1 MRMKKKLLSFLSLTA
16 IAILA
21 FAATQASRRADAQ
34 VLWQDATGVAV
45 TWGTMVGA
53 QEASVAA
60 DWKVGDLLQI
70 TVTAF
75 DTSVDP
81 WPQVG
86 FKSNI
91 EGWPSVGP
99 FDTSI
104 KNQTMPYVA
113 KFYLTADMVE
123 KLKANQFFISGTAAT
138 VTKLEYIKDES
149 GTDYTN
155 AIWIGESTYPAEEWW
170 NATAITI
177 DKSSF
182 ANAKAGDKV
191 EFHLSAKGSSLAL
204 QPFFGGW
211 SGTKIGIGDN
221 PERFTVD
228 GNVVSIILTADE
240 VTSLKSGGMVLQAGD
255 CTIRTIALT
264 PMYAVN
270 VATDIENGTVEVDK
284 ATAAEGETVT
294 VTATPAAGYKLC
306 NALARG
312 VTTEVAV
319 EVKNG
324 KFTMPADAVT
334 VSATFAQP
342 EDIAI
347 SPESGADIYT
357 ALKAATTD
365 AGKIAKNI
373 TINLA
378 ADGAYTISNTIEV
391 PAALTIAGPA
401 TLTEGQKAPTIDA
414 SGLAN
419 PFIALKGSTV
429 KAKKSDET
437 ESTFL
442 WYGNIEVKNVK
453 VSGVAKQFVKTS
465 ETARIDRI
473 LLENSDVQYAGQVN
487 IFDLG
492 SSFYTDLT
500 IKNSTVW
507 APTATNHNV
516 YLIKCDGRCE
526 NFEKIGD
533 VYPGNVTT
541 SIINSTLYNIARGQK
556 LNNSN
561 GHMKGKTYNVQK
573 MENSILINVG
583 TKAGNEVNGWMFGSN
598 STSMK
603 MSYANNTYITL
614 SDADEVV
621 NVAGW
626 TDATKGGSDQ
636 SGTSLTTN
644 PGITYAKAEA
654 GDFTIGAS
662 TAQAKMKTGDPRW
675 LVDYVAPASATV
687 QNIEFAAEPGDISK
701 QLTTKKYE
709 VLNALNDVGNITINL
724 AANGAYTLSAPI
736 EGSSS
741 ITVAG
746 PATLAD
752 GENAPVIDAEA
763 NTGAFVKMGTPI
775 VAANAK
781 GFYEVDNFAIKNV
794 NVKNIKSY
802 VYDDNK
808 NAFAFAEFAVENCVF
823 EFANTK
829 QDIDAPFRF
838 QAGGPVKFILK
849 NNTMYQKGTKNNK
862 YFVKISSGN
871 FPDKAFATFDGPYV
885 WDIEGNT
892 FYQTIAHGDGAKM
905 AFINGGRVGNN
916 FAKTSITIKKNIF
929 IDCAGSESFLKDL
942 FGGKSTDSDRAKFV
956 KIDTDLNTYRT
967 DGNNIDVSKYDKG
980 TILTTDPSF
989 KDAANGDFTLG
1000 ASTVQAKY
1008 EAGDPRWKVAFTG
1021 GYTITMGTVTNGTV
1035 EAGGTSPYAAGEKVR
1050 LTLTPAEGYA
1060 IDNKPTFK
1068 NDEDVDVTELV
1079 TVGQDA
1085 DGFYLVMP
1093 AFNITAS
1100 YAFSKLYTITLPT
1113 ETTHGT
1119 ITIVKPEGTNKSVAG
1134 KQIKIKVTDLTDGY
1148 KVVAKN
1154 GDTDITLN
1162 EGDHATYDYF
1172 FEMPEGDVTISIV
1185 DATGINAIS
1194 VDGAADIFAD
1204 GKPVYNLAGQRVFK
1218 GYKGLVIKNG
1228 KKVVVK

>member
-16 IAILA
+16 IAIFA
-21 FAATQASRRADAQ
+21 FAATQSLRRAGDPV
-34 VLWQDATGVAV
+34 VLWSSETPVEV
-45 TWGTMVGA
+45 TWGTTVAM
-53 QEASVAA
+53 QDASVAA
-60 DWKVGDLLQI
+60 DWNVGDILAI
-70 TVTAF
+70 TVNSF
-75 DTSVDP
+75 DTSKDP
-81 WPQVG
+81 YPQVG
-86 FKSNI
+86 IKQNI
-91 EGWPSVGP
+91 DGWPDVCPLDASV
-99 FDTSI
+99 
-104 KNQTMPYVA
+104 KNQTMPYVS
-113 KFYLTADMVE
+113 KFYITADMLA
-123 KLKANQFFISGTAAT
+123 KLKANQFFINGTAAT
-138 VTKLEYIKDES
+138 VSKFEYIKDES
-149 GTDYTN
+149 GTDYSN
-155 AIWIGESTYPAEEWW
+155 AIWIGESTYPASEWW
-170 NATAITI
+170 NATAVTV

-182 ANAKAGDKV
+182 ASVKAGDKI
-191 EFHLSAKGSSLAL
+191 EFRLTAKGDAFIL
-204 QPFFGGW
+204 QPFLGGW
-211 SGTKIGIGDN
+211 SGTKINTNDDAA
-221 PERFTVD
+221 RFTIN
-228 GNVVSIILTADE
+228 GNIVRLTLTADDA
-240 VTSLKSGGMVLQAGD
+240 TALKTGGMVLQAGD
-255 CTIRTIALT
+255 CTVRAIAL
-264 PMYAVN
+264 PPVYAVN
-270 VATDIENGTVEVDK
+270 VKEGIENGTVEVDMT
-284 ATAAEGETVT
+284 TAVKGETVT

-306 NALARG
+306 NALASG
-312 VTTEVAV
+312 VTTDVAI

-342 EDIAI
+342 EDITI

-419 PFIALKGSTV
+419 PFIVLKGSTV

-465 ETARIDRI
+465 EKARIDRI

-526 NFEKIGD
+526 DFEKIGD

-561 GHMKGKTYNVQK
+561 GQMKGKTYNVQK

-598 STSMK
+598 STNMK

-621 NVAGW
+621 NVSGW
-626 TDATKGGSDQ
+626 TDAAKGGSDQ

-709 VLNALNDVGNITINL
+709 VLNALNEVGNITINL
-724 AANGAYTLSAPI
+724 AADGAYTISAPI
-736 EGSSS
+736 EAGGSVT
-741 ITVAG
+741 INGAAG
-746 PATLAD
+746 AK
-752 GENAPVIDAEA
+752 IDASA
-763 NTGAFVKMGTPI
+763 LTDAFIKMSKTPA
-775 VAANAK
+775 VAKVTSGQYVVTTPAK
-781 GFYEVDNFAIKNV
+781 IE
-794 NVKNIKSY
+794 NVKITGLTKSIY
-802 VYDDNK
+802 TDNGIEY
-808 NAFAFAEFAVENCVF
+808 AFETFTINNCVF
-823 EFANTK
+823 EYETQASYVLDFSKSMAINFNIINSTFYSKTSGTANFISLSGKRPWQITGYEVETGKLTVDHSTFYNLAKSK
-829 QDIDAPFRF
+829 QFLNTNT
-838 QAGGPVKFILK
+838 LK
-849 NNTMYQKGTKNNK
+849 GQKYLYVMNSNIFVDCSNKKIYGNMTNNAKQVTTDSKNT
-862 YFVKISSGN
+862 YM
-871 FPDKAFATFDGPYV
+871 FDGVFFAETGY
-885 WDIEGNT
+885 N
-892 FYQTIAHGDGAKM
+892 GD
-905 AFINGGRVGNN
+905 
-916 FAKTSITIKKNIF
+916 
-929 IDCAGSESFLKDL
+929 AGLQ
-942 FGGKSTDSDRAKFV
+942 
-956 KIDTDLNTYRT
+956 
-967 DGNNIDVSKYDKG
+967 
-980 TILTTDPSF
+980 TDPAF

-1008 EAGDPRWKVAFTG
+1008 ETGDPRWKVAFTG

-1060 IDNKPTFK
+1060 IDNTPTFK
-1068 NDEDVDVTELV
+1068 NDADVDVTDQVEI
-1079 TVGQDA
+1079 GQDA
-1085 DGFYLVMP
+1085 DGFFLVMP

-1154 GDTDITLN
+1154 GETDITLN
-1162 EGDHATYDYF
+1162 EGDHTTYDYY
-1172 FEMPEGDVTISIV
+1172 FEMPEGDVTISIE

>member
-1 MRMKKKLLSFLSLTA
+1 MKKKLLSFLSLTA
-16 IAILA
+16 IAIFA
-21 FAATQASRRADAQ
+21 FAATQSLRRAGDPV
-34 VLWQDATGVAV
+34 VLWSSETPVEV
-45 TWGTMVGA
+45 TWGTSVAM
-53 QEASVAA
+53 QDASVAA
-60 DWKVGDLLQI
+60 DWNVGDILAI
-70 TVTAF
+70 TVNSF
-75 DTSVDP
+75 DTATDP

-86 FKSNI
+86 FKQNI
-91 EGWPSVGP
+91 EGWPNVCPLDASVK
-99 FDTSI
+99 S
-104 KNQTMPYVA
+104 QTMPYVS
-113 KFYLTADMVE
+113 KFYITADMLA

-138 VTKLEYIKDES
+138 VSKLEYIKDES
-149 GTDYTN
+149 GTDFSN
-155 AIWIGESTYPAEEWW
+155 AIWIGESTYPASEWW
-170 NATAITI
+170 TATAVTV
-177 DKSSF
+177 DKSLF
-182 ANAKAGDKV
+182 ANVKAGDKI
-191 EFHLSAKGSSLAL
+191 EFRLTAKGDAFIL
-204 QPFFGGW
+204 QPFLGGW
-211 SGTKIGIGDN
+211 SGTKINTNDDAA
-221 PERFTVD
+221 RFTIN
-228 GNVVSIILTADE
+228 GNVATVTLTADDA
-240 VTSLKSGGMVLQAGD
+240 TALKTGGMVLQAGD
-255 CTIRTIALT
+255 CTVRAIALI

-365 AGKIAKNI
+365 AGKVAKSV

-378 ADGAYTISNTIEV
+378 
-391 PAALTIAGPA
+391 
-401 TLTEGQKAPTIDA
+401 
-414 SGLAN
+414 
-419 PFIALKGSTV
+419 
-429 KAKKSDET
+429 
-437 ESTFL
+437 
-442 WYGNIEVKNVK
+442 KN
-453 VSGVAKQFVKTS
+453 
-465 ETARIDRI
+465 
-473 LLENSDVQYAGQVN
+473 
-487 IFDLG
+487 
-492 SSFYTDLT
+492 
-500 IKNSTVW
+500 
-507 APTATNHNV
+507 
-516 YLIKCDGRCE
+516 
-526 NFEKIGD
+526 
-533 VYPGNVTT
+533 
-541 SIINSTLYNIARGQK
+541 
-556 LNNSN
+556 
-561 GHMKGKTYNVQK
+561 
-573 MENSILINVG
+573 G
-583 TKAGNEVNGWMFGSN
+583 T
-598 STSMK
+598 
-603 MSYANNTYITL
+603 
-614 SDADEVV
+614 
-621 NVAGW
+621 
-626 TDATKGGSDQ
+626 
-636 SGTSLTTN
+636 
-644 PGITYAKAEA
+644 
-654 GDFTIGAS
+654 
-662 TAQAKMKTGDPRW
+662 
-675 LVDYVAPASATV
+675 
-687 QNIEFAAEPGDISK
+687 
-701 QLTTKKYE
+701 
-709 VLNALNDVGNITINL
+709 
-724 AANGAYTLSAPI
+724 YTLSNPI
-736 EGSSS
+736 EGCSN
-741 ITVAG
+741 IAIAG

-763 NTGAFVKMGTPI
+763 NTGAFVKMGTPV
-775 VAANAK
+775 VAANTK

-849 NNTMYQKGTKNNK
+849 NNTMYQKGTKNNR

-871 FPDKAFATFDGPYV
+871 FPDKAFEAFAGPYV

-967 DGNNIDVSKYDKG
+967 DGTAIDVSKYDKG
-980 TILTTDPSF
+980 MILTTDPSFKDAANGDFTLGATTAQARMKTGDPRWLVDYVAPAEAKVQDIEFTAEPGDISRQLTAKKSEIINALNDVGNITINLAADGAYTISAPIEAGGSVTINGAAGAKIDASALTDAFIKMSKTPAVAKVTSGQYVVTTPAKIENVKITGLTKSIYTDNGIEYAFETFTINNCVFEYETQASYVLDFSKSMAINFNIINSTFYSKTSGTANFISLSGKRPWQITGYEVETGKLTVDHSTFYNLAKSKQFLNTNTLKGQKYLYVMNSNIFVDCSNKKIYGNMTNNAKQVTTDSKNTYMFDGVFFAETGNNGDAGLQTDPAF

-1008 EAGDPRWKVAFTG
+1008 ETGDPRWKVAFTG

-1134 KQIKIKVTDLTDGY
+1134 KLIKIKVTGLSDGY

-1162 EGDHATYDYF
+1162 EGDHATYDYY

>member
-16 IAILA
+16 IAIFA
-21 FAATQASRRADAQ
+21 FAATQSLRRA
-34 VLWQDATGVAV
+34 ATTIWENADGVVVNWNGDV
-45 TWGTMVGA
+45 T
-53 QEASVAA
+53 VAKDKFA
-60 DWKVGDLLQI
+60 NLKIGDII
-70 TVTAF
+70 TVTVKDVAAGATKDNWKAQVSLRDAWWNTLEQDVPIAES
-75 DTSVDP
+75 DT
-81 WPQVG
+81 
-86 FKSNI
+86 
-91 EGWPSVGP
+91 
-99 FDTSI
+99 
-104 KNQTMPYVA
+104 
-113 KFYLTADMVE
+113 
-123 KLKANQFFISGTAAT
+123 KAEFTVTGDIQAILQERGLMISGKGFSAT
-138 VTKLEYIKDES
+138 KIEISD
-149 GTDYTN
+149 GTYTGSKN
-155 AIWIGESTYPAEEWW
+155 SIWIGNTTAKPSVSNFHFKMANGGYNDNDVWKNGVKAGDIIRIA
-170 NATAITI
+170 ATAIA
-177 DKSSF
+177 DFS
-182 ANAKAGDKV
+182 GDKYCL
-191 EFHLSAKGSSLAL
+191 LSY
-204 QPFFGGW
+204 
-211 SGTKIGIGDN
+211 SGADTEYAWKDYQGMPAVATETGFDVVVT
-221 PERFTVD
+221 E
-228 GNVVSIILTADE
+228 GNVAQLMIDGII
-240 VTSLKSGGMVLQAGD
+240 VNQAGY
-255 CTIRTIALT
+255 TITQVELI

-270 VATDIENGTVEVDK
+270 VATGIENGTVEVDK

-294 VTATPAAGYKLC
+294 VTATPADGYKLF

-312 VTTEVAV
+312 VTTDVAI

-365 AGKIAKNI
+365 AGKIAKSV

-378 ADGAYTISNTIEV
+378 
-391 PAALTIAGPA
+391 
-401 TLTEGQKAPTIDA
+401 
-414 SGLAN
+414 
-419 PFIALKGSTV
+419 
-429 KAKKSDET
+429 
-437 ESTFL
+437 
-442 WYGNIEVKNVK
+442 KN
-453 VSGVAKQFVKTS
+453 
-465 ETARIDRI
+465 
-473 LLENSDVQYAGQVN
+473 
-487 IFDLG
+487 
-492 SSFYTDLT
+492 
-500 IKNSTVW
+500 
-507 APTATNHNV
+507 
-516 YLIKCDGRCE
+516 
-526 NFEKIGD
+526 
-533 VYPGNVTT
+533 
-541 SIINSTLYNIARGQK
+541 
-556 LNNSN
+556 
-561 GHMKGKTYNVQK
+561 
-573 MENSILINVG
+573 G
-583 TKAGNEVNGWMFGSN
+583 T
-598 STSMK
+598 
-603 MSYANNTYITL
+603 
-614 SDADEVV
+614 
-621 NVAGW
+621 
-626 TDATKGGSDQ
+626 
-636 SGTSLTTN
+636 
-644 PGITYAKAEA
+644 
-654 GDFTIGAS
+654 
-662 TAQAKMKTGDPRW
+662 
-675 LVDYVAPASATV
+675 
-687 QNIEFAAEPGDISK
+687 
-701 QLTTKKYE
+701 
-709 VLNALNDVGNITINL
+709 
-724 AANGAYTLSAPI
+724 YTLSNPI
-736 EGSSS
+736 EGCSN
-741 ITVAG
+741 IAIAG

-763 NTGAFVKMGTPI
+763 NTGAFVKMGTPV
-775 VAANAK
+775 VAANTK

-862 YFVKISSGN
+862 YFVKVSSGN
-871 FPDKAFATFDGPYV
+871 FPDKAFEAFAGPYV

-967 DGNNIDVSKYDKG
+967 DGTAIDVSKYDKG
-980 TILTTDPSF
+980 MILTTDPSF

-1000 ASTVQAKY
+1000 ATTAQARMKTGDPRWLVDYVAPAEAKVQDIEFTAEPGDISRQLTAKKSEIINALNDVGNITINLAADGAYTISAPIEAGGSVTINGAAGAKIDASALTDAFIKMSKTPAVAKVTSGQYVVTTPAKIENVKITGLTKSIYTDNGIEYAFETFTINNCVFEYETQASYVLDFSKSMAINFNIINSTFYSKTSGTANFISLSGKRPWQITGYEVETGKLTVDHSTFYNLAKSKQFLNTNTLKGQKYLYVMNSNIFVDCSNKKIYGNMTNNAKQVTTDSKNTYMFDGVFFAETGYNGDAGLQTDPAFTDAANGDFTIGASTVQAKMKT
-1008 EAGDPRWKVAFTG
+1008 GDPRWLVAFT

-1134 KQIKIKVTDLTDGY
+1134 KQIKIKVTGLSDGY